1 MDKFK
6 DAFPWILIILLN
18 ITVWIQVKMNY
29 DKDERIKSLERYIDN
44 LEERVDATNTTTK
57 AIIAK

>member
-1 MDKFK
+1 MKFK
-6 DAFPWILIILLN
+6 DAFPWFLIILLN

-29 DKDERIKSLERYIDN
+29 DKDERIKSLERCIDN
-44 LEERVDATNTTTK
+44 LKERVDATNTTTK

>member
-29 DKDERIKSLERYIDN
+29 DKDERIRSLERYIDN
-44 LEERVDATNTTTK
+44 LEEQVDATNTTTK

>member
-44 LEERVDATNTTTK
+44 LEEQVDATNATAK
-57 AIIAK
+57 AIIVK

>member
-1 MDKFK
+1 MKFK
-6 DAFPWILIILLN
+6 DAFPWFLIILLN

-29 DKDERIKSLERYIDN
+29 DKDERIRSLERYIDN
-44 LEERVDATNTTTK
+44 LEEQVDATNTTTK